1 MNPSFSLRLSA
12 VLVLAGAA
20 ACGDVP
26 VPTTSLAPASD
37 AAARATTSTT
47 DENITYSP
55 LLARIDASL
64 AVTGAPYRVA
74 AAELRIAGDGWDGV
88 TSTVLVANDRQ
99 RSIGAEWVKGDP
111 RRDGRV
117 GVTYAFGSNTAIAPT
132 TRDPDG
138 SNVRLV
144 SAADQAAHVDEAMG
158 AWRALTCSAKP
169 ITKVGVPA
177 GTDPDLVDELVLGQ
191 PPSQNYAPPA
201 DIVQSGWQT
210 AEWFRTLAGGTAGNS
225 IIGVTI
231 PFIFVDGAGLPT
243 DIDRNGK
250 ADLAMVEI
258 FYNDRFYWGERRA
271 ERRGLL
277 LDPDP
282 RERPQPGPRALREGV
297 HHEEGCGRWHLDRRR
312 EVRPVRDD
320 ERRVRHRAE
329 RDRRLGQLPVL
340 LDLVELLGH
349 SEAAEGRGAACGRP
363 ALRASAS

>member
-37 AAARATTSTT
+37 AAARAATSTT
-47 DENITYSP
+47 DENLTDSP

-74 AAELRIAGDGWDGV
+74 AAERRSAGDGWDGV

-144 SAADQAAHVDEAMG
+144 SAADQAAQVDEAMG

-169 ITKVGVPA
+169 ITRVGVLA

-258 FYNDRFYWGERRA
+258 FYNDRFYWGNGARNVVDFYSI
-271 ERRGLL
+271 LT
-277 LDPDP
+277 
-282 RERPQPGPRALREGV
+282 
-297 HHEEGCGRWHLDRRR
+297 HES
-312 EVRPVRDD
+312 
-320 ERRVRHRAE
+320 
-329 RDRRLGQLPVL
+329 
-340 LDLVELLGH
+340 GH
-349 SEAAEGRGAACGRP
+349 SLGLAHFGKVFITKKDAADGISIADVKYAPYAMMNAVYVTGRNEIVGSDNSQFC
-363 ALRASAS
+363 SIWSSF

>member
-258 FYNDRFYWGERRA
+258 FYNDRFYWGNGARNVVDFYSI
-271 ERRGLL
+271 LT
-277 LDPDP
+277 
-282 RERPQPGPRALREGV
+282 
-297 HHEEGCGRWHLDRRR
+297 HES
-312 EVRPVRDD
+312 
-320 ERRVRHRAE
+320 
-329 RDRRLGQLPVL
+329 
-340 LDLVELLGH
+340 GH
-349 SEAAEGRGAACGRP
+349 SLGLAHFGKVFITKKDAADGISIADVKYAPYAMMNAVYVTGRNEIVGSDNSQFC
-363 ALRASAS
+363 SIWSSF

>member
-144 SAADQAAHVDEAMG
+144 SAADQAAHVA
-158 AWRALTCSAKP
+158 
-169 ITKVGVPA
+169 
-177 GTDPDLVDELVLGQ
+177 
-191 PPSQNYAPPA
+191 
-201 DIVQSGWQT
+201 
-210 AEWFRTLAGGTAGNS
+210 
-225 IIGVTI
+225 
-231 PFIFVDGAGLPT
+231 
-243 DIDRNGK
+243 
-250 ADLAMVEI
+250 
-258 FYNDRFYWGERRA
+258 
-271 ERRGLL
+271 
-277 LDPDP
+277 
-282 RERPQPGPRALREGV
+282 RP
-297 HHEEGCGRWHLDRRR
+297 H
-312 EVRPVRDD
+312 
-320 ERRVRHRAE
+320 
-329 RDRRLGQLPVL
+329 
-340 LDLVELLGH
+340 LLG
-349 SEAAEGRGAACGRP
+349 EADHEGRSPRGHRSRPGR
-363 ALRASAS
+363 

>member
-1 MNPSFSLRLSA
+1 MNPSFSPRLSA

-37 AAARATTSTT
+37 AAARAATSTT

-169 ITKVGVPA
+169 ITKVGVPE

-258 FYNDRFYWGERRA
+258 FYNDRFYWGNGARNVVDFYSI
-271 ERRGLL
+271 LT
-277 LDPDP
+277 
-282 RERPQPGPRALREGV
+282 
-297 HHEEGCGRWHLDRRR
+297 HES
-312 EVRPVRDD
+312 
-320 ERRVRHRAE
+320 
-329 RDRRLGQLPVL
+329 
-340 LDLVELLGH
+340 GH
-349 SEAAEGRGAACGRP
+349 SLGLAHFGKVFITKKDAADGISIADVKYAPYAMMNAVYVTGRNEIVGSDNSQFC
-363 ALRASAS
+363 SIWSSF